1 MPKLT
6 GRQLAILNYI
16 RKCVEE
22 KGYPPSVREIG
33 LAVGLASSS
42 TVHGHLERLQSKGY
56 LRRDPT
62 KPRAIELLQP
72 PPVRDSAA
80 RTERAAVPETSTVL
94 APVVGKVT
102 AGLPITAIEHVED
115 FLPIPGNLGKDGEVF
130 VLRVQGDS
138 MIEAGILDGDYVIVN
153 RQPTAANGDIV
164 VAMTEDDE
172 ATVKRFFREADHIRL
187 QPENAS
193 MEALRYRNVTILGK
207 VIGLFRRMD

>member
-72 PPVRDSAA
+72 PPVRDSAS
-80 RTERAAVPETSTVL
+80 RTERAAVP
-94 APVVGKVT
+94 
-102 AGLPITAIEHVED
+102 
-115 FLPIPGNLGKDGEVF
+115 
-130 VLRVQGDS
+130 
-138 MIEAGILDGDYVIVN
+138 
-153 RQPTAANGDIV
+153 
-164 VAMTEDDE
+164 
-172 ATVKRFFREADHIRL
+172 
-187 QPENAS
+187 
-193 MEALRYRNVTILGK
+193 
-207 VIGLFRRMD
+207 